1 MRILFTTL
9 PVLALLMAA
18 TAMPAH
24 AQRPVDYVNPVIGT
38 DGMGHT
44 FPGACAPFGIVQ
56 LSPDNDTIPHNV
68 NGKYQPRV
76 YEYCAGYQHADN
88 TLVGFSHTHFSG
100 TGHSDLGDILVMPGT
115 GQIRLNPGN
124 LSGEDRVRQV
134 AEAAGN
140 ANIPIRVGAN
150 AGSVR
155 PELLEKYGLA
165 EALTRSALDQCA
177 MLEKYG
183 FSAIKVS
190 LKASDVPAT
199 VAACRCFAER
209 SDLPLHIGV
218 TEAGTPARGVIKSAV
233 GIGALLLDGIGDTI
247 RVSLTADPVE
257 EVRAGIHILES
268 CGLRSAAPEI
278 VSCPTCG
285 RTRIDLAGLAEKVES
300 LVDGIK
306 RGGGRIGLAKIAVM
320 GCIVNGPGEARD
332 ADIGLAGGDGKVV
345 VFRRGEPVGTF
356 GEAEGFAFLREEIL
370 KHTEQ

>member
-1 MRILFTTL
+1 MSLPRRNSRKVMIGAVPVGGGSPVTVQSMCNTDTRDAEATLAQIRRLAEAGCEIIRVAVPDMAAAEALRKIAAESPL
-9 PVLALLMAA
+9 PVVADIHFDYRLALAA
-18 TAMPAH
+18 IAA
-24 AQRPVDYVNPVIGT
+24 
-38 DGMGHT
+38 
-44 FPGACAPFGIVQ
+44 GAA
-56 LSPDNDTIPHNV
+56 
-68 NGKYQPRV
+68 
-76 YEYCAGYQHADN
+76 E
-88 TLVGFSHTHFSG
+88 
-100 TGHSDLGDILVMPGT
+100 
-115 GQIRLNPGN
+115 IRINPGN
-124 LSGEDRVRQV
+124 LSGEDRIRQV

-140 ANIPIRVGAN
+140 ANIPIRVGSN

-155 PELLEKYGLA
+155 PELLKLGLA
-165 EALTRSALDQCA
+165 EALTHSALDQCA
-177 MLEKYG
+177 LLEKFG
-183 FSAIKVS
+183 FHSIKVS

-218 TEAGTPARGVIKSAV
+218 TEAGTPARGIIKSAV

-257 EVRAGIHILES
+257 EVRAGIRILES

-285 RTRIDLAGLAEKVES
+285 RTRIDLAGLAGKVES

-306 RGGGRIGLAKIAVM
+306 RGGGRISLRKIAVM
-320 GCIVNGPGEARD
+320 GCVVNGPGEARD

-356 GEAEGFAFLREEIL
+356 DEEAGFAFLREEIL
-370 KHTEQ
+370 KHTVQ

>member
-1 MRILFTTL
+1 MIGAVPVGGGAPVTVQSMCSTDTRDAEATLAQIRRLADAGCEIVRVAVPDMAAAGSLRKITAESPL
-9 PVLALLMAA
+9 PVVADIHFDYRLALASVAA
-18 TAMPAH
+18 
-24 AQRPVDYVNPVIGT
+24 
-38 DGMGHT
+38 
-44 FPGACAPFGIVQ
+44 GAA
-56 LSPDNDTIPHNV
+56 
-68 NGKYQPRV
+68 
-76 YEYCAGYQHADN
+76 E
-88 TLVGFSHTHFSG
+88 
-100 TGHSDLGDILVMPGT
+100 
-115 GQIRLNPGN
+115 IRLNPGN

-155 PELLEKYGLA
+155 PELLKTYGLA
-165 EALTRSALDQCA
+165 EALVRSALDQCA

-257 EVRAGIHILES
+257 EVRAGIRILES

-320 GCIVNGPGEARD
+320 GCVVNGPGEARD